1 MNVGRGLRERGY
13 ALFNAAKTKQIAFMS
28 DERSIPID
36 AAPRLTSHLRALS
49 LIAPLQRAEENKGML
64 HVAAKEAE
72 RVDMRYLALA
82 AIELLIDRMGA
93 GSTASHTELIEYLA
107 SLASI
112 QSRGLSSAD
121 ASTLAEHVFDGL
133 TNARDR
139 RSRFKVRLF
148 DPDEPNGV
156 YFEFAL
162 LRAEPLPDGTVGYRL
177 TQEAI
182 EIHLSLLAHD
192 PLTATQVS
200 EIIVGEFLKRGLYD
214 HAASAAERTRTN
226 SIRLAEALRLLMAEA
241 RRAILKIMWHHE
253 LGPKMEEARSL
264 LDASIVR
271 EGAMLAQLSDTA
283 ADVTDETDRRHLS
296 RIRSLLI
303 DVQTR
308 HRKLIVRIQNTAEEY
323 LQLQADALKLR
334 PLSRLPDLEREVL
347 DPLLH
352 APDSLLKANASNVFG
367 AISGA
372 LSPLVLDLGAAIAAF
387 EPELEDAG
395 AIDATFEFDDPT
407 PPLALPFDDA
417 TIARAE
423 QFARATIIAAGTMTL
438 CDILERAAEA
448 RPDDIPFQRCL
459 FLILEQAID
468 PRTTDVAGGASILE
482 SRFDAGFVEGTDVR
496 FSRAVPGGPHA
507 SR

>member
-1 MNVGRGLRERGY
+1 M
-13 ALFNAAKTKQIAFMS
+13 FMTDQHS
-28 DERSIPID
+28 VSAD

-49 LIAPLQRAEENKGML
+49 LIAPLQRAEDNKGML
-64 HVAAKEAE
+64 HVTAKAAE

-82 AIELLIDRMGA
+82 AIEFLIDRMGA
-93 GSTASHTELIEYLA
+93 GGTASRAELVDYLA
-107 SLASI
+107 DLARL

-121 ASTLAEHVFDGL
+121 AAALAEHVFDGL

-139 RSRFKVRLF
+139 RARFKVRLF

-156 YFEFAL
+156 TFEFAL

-214 HAASAAERTRTN
+214 HAVSAAERTRTN

-241 RRAILKIMWHHE
+241 RRAILKVMWHQE
-253 LGPKMEEARSL
+253 LGPKMEEARTL
-264 LDASIVR
+264 LDASIMR

-283 ADVTDETDRRHLS
+283 ADVTDETDRRHIA
-296 RIRSLLI
+296 RIRNLLH

-308 HRKLIVRIQNTAEEY
+308 HRRLIVVVQNTADEY
-323 LQLQADALKLR
+323 LRLQADALKLR
-334 PLSRLPDLEREVL
+334 PLARLPDLENEIL
-347 DPLLH
+347 DPLLR
-352 APDSLLKANASNVFG
+352 APGNFLIENASGLFG
-367 AISGA
+367 AISGT
-372 LSPLVLDLGAAIAAF
+372 LPPLVLDIAAVVAAF
-387 EPELEDAG
+387 EPEVEEAG
-395 AIDATFEFDDPT
+395 MVDPAFEFDVPT
-407 PPLALPFDDA
+407 APLELPFDDA

-423 QFARATIIAAGTMTL
+423 HFARATILAAGVITL
-438 CDILERAAEA
+438 GEILDQAGEA
-448 RPDDIPFQRCL
+448 HPADDAFQRCL

-468 PRTTDVAGGASILE
+468 PRTADVAAGASILAT
-482 SRFDAGFVEGTDVR
+482 RFDAGFVEGTDVA
-496 FSRAVPGGPHA
+496 FSRTAAGGAHA
-507 SR
+507 SQ

>member
-1 MNVGRGLRERGY
+1 MSSQRSM
-13 ALFNAAKTKQIAFMS
+13 FAA
-28 DERSIPID
+28 

-49 LIAPLQRAEENKGML
+49 LIAPLQRAEDNKGML
-64 HVAAKEAE
+64 HVAAKAAE

-93 GSTASHTELIEYLA
+93 GGTASRAELIEYLA
-107 SLASI
+107 DLAQL
-112 QSRGLSSAD
+112 QSRDLSSED
-121 ASTLAEHVFDGL
+121 AATLAGHVFDGL

-139 RSRFKVRLF
+139 RARFKVRLF
-148 DPDEPNGV
+148 DPDEPDAV

-214 HAASAAERTRTN
+214 HAMSAAERTRTN

-241 RRAILKIMWHHE
+241 RRAILKVMWHQE

-264 LDASIVR
+264 LDASIMR

-296 RIRSLLI
+296 RIRTLLL

-308 HRKLIVRIQNTAEEY
+308 HRKLIVMVQKTAEEY
-323 LQLQADALKLR
+323 LHLQADALKLR
-334 PLSRLPDLEREVL
+334 PLARLPDLENEIL
-347 DPLLH
+347 DPLLR
-352 APDSLLKANASNVFG
+352 APANFLIENASGLFCAV
-367 AISGA
+367 SGT
-372 LSPLVLDLGAAIAAF
+372 LPPLVLDIAAAVAAF
-387 EPELEDAG
+387 EPEIEEAG
-395 AIDATFEFDDPT
+395 VIDPTFELDDPT
-407 PPLALPFDDA
+407 AALELPFDDA
-417 TIARAE
+417 TITRAE
-423 QFARATIIAAGTMTL
+423 QFARTTILAAGAITL
-438 CDILERAAEA
+438 GEILERATQA
-448 RPDDIPFQRCL
+448 RPDDAPFQRCL

-468 PRTTDVAGGASILE
+468 PRTTDVAGGASIL
-482 SRFDAGFVEGTDVR
+482 STRFDAGFVEGTDVR
-496 FSRAVPGGPHA
+496 FSRTTEGAVRA
-507 SR
+507 SQ

>member
-1 MNVGRGLRERGY
+1 
-13 ALFNAAKTKQIAFMS
+13 MS

-36 AAPRLTSHLRALS
+36 AAPRLTGHLRALS
-49 LIAPLQRAEENKGML
+49 LIAPLQRAEDNKGML
-64 HVAAKEAE
+64 HVAAKAAE

-93 GSTASHTELIEYLA
+93 GSTASRTELIEYLA

-121 ASTLAEHVFDGL
+121 AATLAEHVFDGL

-139 RSRFKVRLF
+139 RARFKVRLF
-148 DPDEPNGV
+148 DPDEPNGIH
-156 YFEFAL
+156 FEFAL

-182 EIHLSLLAHD
+182 EVHLSLLAHD

-214 HAASAAERTRTN
+214 HAAAAAERTRTN

-241 RRAILKIMWHHE
+241 RRAILKVMWHHE
-253 LGPKMEEARSL
+253 LGPKMEEARDL
-264 LDASIVR
+264 LDVSIVR

-323 LQLQADALKLR
+323 LQLQADTLKLR
-334 PLSRLPDLEREVL
+334 PLSRLPDLEREIL

-352 APDSLLKANASNVFG
+352 APGSFLRANASNVFG
-367 AISGA
+367 AISGV

-395 AIDATFEFDDPT
+395 AADSTLEFDDPT
-407 PPLALPFDDA
+407 PPLELPFDEA

-423 QFARATIIAAGTMTL
+423 QFARTTIITAGAITL
-438 CDILERAAEA
+438 GDILERAAEA
-448 RPDDIPFQRCL
+448 RPDDVSFQRCL

-468 PRTTDVAGGASILE
+468 PRTTDVAGAASILE

-496 FSRAVPGGPHA
+496 FSRAVPGCAHA

>member
-1 MNVGRGLRERGY
+1 
-13 ALFNAAKTKQIAFMS
+13 MS
-28 DERSIPID
+28 DQRFISAD

-49 LIAPLQRAEENKGML
+49 LIAPLQRAEDNKGML
-64 HVAAKEAE
+64 HVSAKTAE

-93 GSTASHTELIEYLA
+93 GGTAGRAELIEYLA
-107 SLASI
+107 DLARL
-112 QSRGLSSAD
+112 QSRNLSDPD
-121 ASTLAEHVFDGL
+121 ATALAEHVFDGL

-139 RSRFKVRLF
+139 RARFKVRLF
-148 DPDEPNGV
+148 DPDQPEGV
-156 YFEFAL
+156 FFEFAL

-226 SIRLAEALRLLMAEA
+226 SIRLAEAIRLLMAEA
-241 RRAILKIMWHHE
+241 RRAILKVMWHEE

-264 LDASIVR
+264 LDASIMR

-296 RIRSLLI
+296 RIRTLLL

-308 HRKLIVRIQNTAEEY
+308 HRKLIVVVQKTADEY
-323 LQLQADALKLR
+323 LHLQADTLKLR
-334 PLSRLPDLEREVL
+334 PLARLPDLENEIL
-347 DPLLH
+347 DPLLR
-352 APDSLLKANASNVFG
+352 APANFLIENASGVFG
-367 AISGA
+367 AISGT
-372 LSPLVLDLGAAIAAF
+372 LPPLVLDIAAAVAAF
-387 EPELEDAG
+387 EPDVEEAG
-395 AIDATFEFDDPT
+395 VFDPIIEFDDPT
-407 PPLALPFDDA
+407 VGLELPFDEA
-417 TIARAE
+417 TITRAE
-423 QFARATIIAAGTMTL
+423 QFARATILATGAITL
-438 CDILERAAEA
+438 GELLSRAASD
-448 RPDDIPFQRCL
+448 RPDDAAFQRCL

-468 PRTTDVAGGASILE
+468 PRTTDVAGGASIL
-482 SRFDAGFVEGTDVR
+482 STRFDAGFVEGTDVR
-496 FSRAVPGGPHA
+496 FSRATGGGVHA
-507 SR
+507 SQ